1 MKKITITCMV
11 AAATLLTQCAKS
23 TDADFLISATG
34 FGKLTKENLAS
45 DIETIYATDSIVK
58 DNAVQLSASMRKEH
72 IYEKGGKPLFTV
84 SISNDSIIDNIRV
97 LDPRYTTD
105 KGVNLLSTFKDIKD
119 NYTISKVLTSMN
131 NVVLFIKDS
140 DVYFTIDKKEL
151 PENLRYSNSTKIE
164 AIQIPDAAKIKYLMI
179 DWE

>member
-1 MKKITITCMV
+1 MKKITITCLV
-11 AAATLLTQCAKS
+11 AVAILAAKCGKG
-23 TDADFLISATG
+23 TDSEFLITTTS
-34 FGKLTKENLAS
+34 FGKLSKSNSAN
-45 DIETIYATDSIVK
+45 DIETIYASDSIVK
-58 DNAVQLSASMRKEH
+58 DNAIQLSASMRKEH

-84 SISNDSIIDNIRV
+84 SISNDTIIDNIRV
-97 LDPRYTTD
+97 LDPRYTTE

-119 NYTISKVLTSMN
+119 NYTIRKVLTSMN

-151 PENLRYSNSTKIE
+151 PENLRYSNNTNIE

>member
-1 MKKITITCMV
+1 MKKITITCLV
-11 AAATLLTQCAKS
+11 AVAILAVQCGKS
-23 TDADFLISATG
+23 TDVDFLITSSS
-34 FGKLTKENLAS
+34 FGKLTKNNNAS

-58 DNAVQLSASMRKEH
+58 DDAVQLSASMRKEH
-72 IYEKGGKPLFTV
+72 IYEKGGKPLFTI

-151 PENLRYSNSTKIE
+151 PENLRYSNNTDIE
-164 AIQIPDAAKIKYLMI
+164 AIQIPDVAKIKYLMI

>member
-1 MKKITITCMV
+1 MKKITITCIV
-11 AAATLLTQCAKS
+11 AAASILTQCAKS
-23 TDADFLISATG
+23 TDADFLITPTS
-34 FGKLTKENLAS
+34 FGKLTKDNSAKEIA
-45 DIETIYATDSIVK
+45 TIYATDSIVK
-58 DNAVQLSASMRKEH
+58 DDAVQLNASMRKEH

-119 NYTISKVLTSMN
+119 NYTVSKVLTSMN
-131 NVVLFIKDS
+131 NIVLFIKDS
-140 DVYFTIDKKEL
+140 EIYFTIDKKEL

-164 AIQIPDAAKIKYLMI
+164 AIQIPDAAKIKYLMV